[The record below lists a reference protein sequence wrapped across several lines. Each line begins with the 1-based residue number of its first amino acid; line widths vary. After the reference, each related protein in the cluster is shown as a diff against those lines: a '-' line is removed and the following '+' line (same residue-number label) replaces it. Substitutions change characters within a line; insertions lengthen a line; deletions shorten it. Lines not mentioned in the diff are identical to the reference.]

1 MSYLWY
7 LAAVLCG
14 VMQSATAKGYH
25 RRGGDAAVFNIGK
38 SAFAFALFTC
48 MAVATGFSVPAASA
62 GYGLAYGVSLAV
74 SMYCGY
80 MALCYGP
87 MALTGLIVSFSV
99 VMPVLYGIF
108 FCKEGG
114 SYFRI
119 GGLLCFAAAMV
130 FVNLPNRK
138 PHRQERITDNGQENG
153 TTDGTTSAPQ
163 APAAK
168 EGVSAV
174 QETPQ
179 KRGRWLAFVAA
190 TFLCNGICAILQKA
204 HGMRF
209 GGAYCEEFMFFAMA
223 VCTVG
228 FGIQTLLVWFWR
240 DKTGR
245 SAAPAVPKT
254 PVRKG
259 VFWLAALS
267 GICNAATNYA
277 TTRLS
282 GTENASVLF
291 PAVSVGTVCVSLLC
305 GWLLFAEKPRW
316 NHIPAFVL
324 GLCAIVL
331 LRM

>member
-48 MAVATGFSVPAASA
+48 MAVATGFSVPMASA
-62 GYGLAYGVSLAV
+62 GYGLAYGVALAV

-99 VMPVLYGIF
+99 VMPVLYGII

-119 GGLLCFAAAMV
+119 CGLLCFVAAMV
-130 FVNLPNRK
+130 FVNLPDKK
-138 PHRQERITDNGQENG
+138 PHTRKQGMENG
-153 TTDGTTSAPQ
+153 KENG
-163 APAAK
+163 AATVTFASK
-168 EGVSAV
+168 ASFGNDDASHAA
-174 QETPQ
+174 QKMPQ
-179 KRGRWLAFVAA
+179 KRGYWLTFVAA

-209 GGAYCEEFMFFAMA
+209 SGDYCEEFMFFAMA
-223 VCTVG
+223 VCTVV
-228 FGIQTLLVWFWR
+228 FGIQTLYVWLGR
-240 DKTGR
+240 RKTGK
-245 SAAPAVPKT
+245 SAAFPVPK
-254 PVRKG
+254 PSVCKG

-267 GICNAATNYA
+267 GICNAAANYA

-316 NHIPAFVL
+316 NHVPAFVL
-324 GLCAIVL
+324 GLCAIIL